1 MTTGGGN
8 LSASAE
14 MAVPPP
20 PLRRFLLHALC
31 VVAPFCLLAG
41 LSWSA
46 WRADA
51 EIRQNRLL
59 DVARREADRAL
70 EEARDSLGPWSPIPA
85 KGLTEILPAPDSSP
99 ESEEVRRK
107 YEAGDFEGVLGSPES
122 VRSQAGLPLRSLAA
136 LQLLRK
142 ETDAA
147 RLAELAAILAGPME
161 FVSPQFL
168 EAAERRFTELGVKPP
183 SEVATWRER
192 WDRTRVEERIA
203 SRLEGMAGAKAMTLE
218 GKSYLVETDKVSGKW
233 RVNEMSAVGAAI
245 GKVLS
250 AGDHTRPLEDGLSI
264 YISVGGGAQRVPVD
278 GKPLTS
284 VYQVE
289 RGGWKCE
296 LLIQDERA
304 YRNAEVRTRNMIT
317 AVITVAGLAVV
328 IGLVL
333 AGRSYLRAVELARRQ
348 SEFMAA
354 VSHEMRTPLAAM
366 QLLAENLESGVA
378 DRSGQRAE
386 HTRMIRE
393 ESARL
398 GDLVGNVLAFTRE
411 GRPEPHEAFDVGA
424 MMADAASL
432 IGPMAER
439 KGIRFKM
446 DVADFPEPPSGDAAA
461 LRRAV
466 LNLLD
471 NALKQTPDGGSISC
485 KVHPFDTTEWCVE
498 VSDSGPGVP
507 VKERERIFEAFYRIG
522 DELRRTTPGTGLG
535 LALVKR
541 TAEAHGGTITVCD
554 STEGGALFILTLP
567 LHPPVKKS

>member
-8 LSASAE
+8 LSASGE
-14 MAVPPP
+14 MAVSPP
-20 PLRRFLLHALC
+20 PLRRFLLHALW
-31 VVAPFCLLAG
+31 VVVPFCLLAG

-51 EIRQNRLL
+51 QTRRNRLL
-59 DVARREADRAL
+59 ESSKRYAERAL
-70 EEARDSLGPWSPIPA
+70 DEALKNLGPWSQIPRGGIALPTVPGDEPSA
-85 KGLTEILPAPDSSP
+85 KAARDRYAS
-99 ESEEVRRK
+99 
-107 YEAGDFEGVLGSPES
+107 GDYEGVLGSPETVKS
-122 VRSQAGLPLRSLAA
+122 EAGLPLRTLAA
-136 LQLLRK
+136 LQLLRRT
-142 ETDAA
+142 TDPQ
-147 RLAELAAILAGPME
+147 RLGELAGVLTGSMD
-161 FVSPQFL
+161 FLSPLVL
-168 EAAERRFTELGVKPP
+168 EEAERRFADLKITPP
-183 SEVATWRER
+183 PALSGWREQ
-192 WDRTRVEERIA
+192 WQRTAVEEELAR
-203 SRLEGMAGAKAMTLE
+203 RLEAGNLSEWMEE
-218 GKSYLVETDKVSGKW
+218 GGKTYLVETDAGSGKW
-233 RVNEMSAVGAAI
+233 RVTEEPVVIAAVKKTPDSESRWLAEGLGISISADGRRI
-245 GKVLS
+245 
-250 AGDHTRPLEDGLSI
+250 AGDAGLI
-264 YISVGGGAQRVPVD
+264 PFFESV
-278 GKPLTS
+278 
-284 VYQVE
+284 
-289 RGGWKCE
+289 RGGWKTE
-296 LLIQDERA
+296 VVLLDEDA
-304 YRNAEVRTRNMIT
+304 YLRSEVRTRNIIT
-317 AVITVAGLAVV
+317 AVIGIAGLAVGV
-328 IGLVL
+328 GLVL

-411 GRPEPHEAFDVGA
+411 GRAEPHEAFDVGA
-424 MMADAASL
+424 MVADAASL

-439 KGIRFKM
+439 RGIRFELE
-446 DVADFPEPPSGDAAA
+446 VAAFPEPPSGDAGA

-471 NALKQTPDGGSISC
+471 NALKHTPDGGKFSC
-485 KVHPFDTTEWCVE
+485 DVRPSDSGSWSVE

-541 TAEAHGGTITVCD
+541 TAEAHGGHITVD
-554 STEGGALFILTLP
+554 DAPGGGARFVLTLP
-567 LHPPVKKS
+567 LHPPVKKP